1 MSDPILNYRFVIF
14 LPNFIISFTTATKA
28 DGTTVTY
35 PNEAI
40 IVKDHM
46 DAAQEYKYNVLGY
59 SKLAENDSGINS
71 FYMYLPRNGYFYIHI
86 DMPVADYS
94 NMTLSIN
101 PTDSIT
107 IDMMDR
113 MASTFTEELFD
124 KAEIGDYAKTI
135 TINQTGKFTIDFSTV
150 DNINGGAGY
159 SRMISFINC
168 R

>member
-1 MSDPILNYRFVIF
+1 
-14 LPNFIISFTTATKA
+14 
-28 DGTTVTY
+28 
-35 PNEAI
+35 
-40 IVKDHM
+40 
-46 DAAQEYKYNVLGY
+46 
-59 SKLAENDSGINS
+59 
-71 FYMYLPRNGYFYIHI
+71 
-86 DMPVADYS
+86 MPVADYS

-150 DNINGGAGY
+150 DNINGDITLILLKKMCIRDRSY
-159 SRMISFINC
+159 SAQLLLSLVMYHSRY
-168 R
+168 